1 VEGLWLEETI
11 PTQPYLTNLPWVG
24 IGRAAPITDREI
36 RRNLRPQRSYPLN
49 ALSERLATLTP
60 EHKAALEWFETR
72 RGDLIGWPEPLN
84 GLFLVNRPKGIHK
97 PKGWD
102 YTLSV
107 RQSLVGPYADRPP
120 VGSVD
125 DAWTYDYFQEGQDP
139 AHRDDYATNRGL
151 MACLKDDVPVA
162 VLIQEQGRP
171 NVRYRVRGLAKV
183 VDWDN
188 GHFKFQGYDSAGNL
202 PGAINGAGDIE
213 YGIAATAYGGVAETG
228 PPINLEDARR
238 RIETQIVVRQGG
250 KAFRHKAMTS
260 FKGRCAISG
269 WNVAAVLEAAHIVPY
284 RGDHTN
290 LIDNALLLRSDLHT
304 LFDRELLRIDP
315 DTFRIHLEA
324 ELQNSPYGGFAGQ
337 EVHPAEGVAP
347 ETFRNRLRERD
358 EALKAKLF

>member
-1 VEGLWLEETI
+1 MGRGTARRLAGGGGGDTIPTVSSQRSGEGDREAVEGLWLEETI

-125 DAWTYDYFQEGQDP
+125 DAWTYDYFQK
-139 AHRDDYATNRGL
+139 A
-151 MACLKDDVPVA
+151 K
-162 VLIQEQGRP
+162 IQRTAMTTRP
-171 NVRYRVRGLAKV
+171 
-183 VDWDN
+183 
-188 GHFKFQGYDSAGNL
+188 
-202 PGAINGAGDIE
+202 
-213 YGIAATAYGGVAETG
+213 IAA
-228 PPINLEDARR
+228 
-238 RIETQIVVRQGG
+238 
-250 KAFRHKAMTS
+250 
-260 FKGRCAISG
+260 
-269 WNVAAVLEAAHIVPY
+269 
-284 RGDHTN
+284 
-290 LIDNALLLRSDLHT
+290 
-304 LFDRELLRIDP
+304 
-315 DTFRIHLEA
+315 
-324 ELQNSPYGGFAGQ
+324 
-337 EVHPAEGVAP
+337 
-347 ETFRNRLRERD
+347 
-358 EALKAKLF
+358 